1 MFDWIV
7 RGDGLLLVGCV
18 ILNHAQPEPLILL
31 IKSISSAVLI
41 SPTADSKC
49 ALSVLFNKW

>member
-1 MFDWIV
+1 MV

-18 ILNHAQPEPLILL
+18 ILNHAQLEPLILL

-41 SPTADSKC
+41 SPTSDSKR
-49 ALSVLFNKW
+49 ALSVLSNK

>member
-1 MFDWIV
+1 MV

-18 ILNHAQPEPLILL
+18 ILNHAQLEPLIKF

-41 SPTADSKC
+41 SPASDLKRV
-49 ALSVLFNKW
+49 LSVLSNK

>member
-1 MFDWIV
+1 MV

-31 IKSISSAVLI
+31 IKSISLAVLI
-41 SPTADSKC
+41 SPTLDSKRT
-49 ALSVLFNKW
+49 LSVLSNK

>member
-1 MFDWIV
+1 MV

-18 ILNHAQPEPLILL
+18 ILNHVQPEPLILL

-41 SPTADSKC
+41 SPTLDLKC
-49 ALSVLFNKW
+49 ALSVLSNK